1 MYKTIMDQI
10 CIAKKVSVD
19 NIQFLDFA
27 VDDNDQLLVFPGF
40 KEASQFLKNEVGT
53 GEALLDFI
61 ITTVDAQ
68 KDNPRMKEI
77 LQRGGKTTTTEQPNQ
92 FSQVPPPNV
101 KTMAKSGDVECYFM
115 LNCTDYEV
123 MNNDSIIDK
132 VTGKQ
137 LIPVLAFVD
146 VAKTDELV
154 RVPNFQ
160 MKSSFIG
167 EIEETQ

>member
-1 MYKTIMDQI
+1 M
-10 CIAKKVSVD
+10 
-19 NIQFLDFA
+19 
-27 VDDNDQLLVFPGF
+27 
-40 KEASQFLKNEVGT
+40 
-53 GEALLDFI
+53 
-61 ITTVDAQ
+61 
-68 KDNPRMKEI
+68 
-77 LQRGGKTTTTEQPNQ
+77 
-92 FSQVPPPNV
+92 PPPNV
-101 KTMAKSGDVECYFM
+101 KTVAKSGDVECYFM

-167 EIEETQ
+167 EVEETQ

>member
-1 MYKTIMDQI
+1 MDKI

-40 KEASQFLKNEVGT
+40 KEASQFLKAEVGT

-61 ITTVDAQ
+61 ITTVEAQ

-77 LQRGGKTTTTEQPNQ
+77 LARGTTSAPVAEEAIPNQ
-92 FSQVPPPNV
+92 FSQVPPPGMKSS
-101 KTMAKSGDVECYFM
+101 KTGEVECYFL
-115 LNCTDYEV
+115 LNCTNYEV
-123 MNNDSIIDK
+123 VNRDSIIDK
-132 VTGKQ
+132 DTGRQ

-146 VAKTDELV
+146 AMKPEELV
-154 RVPNFQ
+154 RVPNFK
-160 MKSSFIG
+160 MHSSFIG
-167 EIEETQ
+167 EVTENQ

>member
-1 MYKTIMDQI
+1 MDKI

-27 VDDNDQLLVFPGF
+27 VDDNEQLLVFSSF

-61 ITTVDAQ
+61 ITTVEAQ

-77 LQRGGKTTTTEQPNQ
+77 LQRGEASTKVSTEPVNQ
-92 FSQVPPPNV
+92 FSQVPPPGLKSDT
-101 KTMAKSGDVECYFM
+101 KTKEVECYFL
-115 LNCTDYEV
+115 LNCSDYEV
-123 MNNDSIIDK
+123 VNNDSIIDK
-132 VTGKQ
+132 TTGKQ

-154 RVPNFQ
+154 KVPNFQ
-160 MKSSFIG
+160 MLSSFIG
-167 EIEETQ
+167 EVEDNR

>member
-1 MYKTIMDQI
+1 MDKI

-40 KEASQFLKNEVGT
+40 KEASQFLKAEVGT

-61 ITTVDAQ
+61 ITTVEAQ

-77 LQRGGKTTTTEQPNQ
+77 LARGTASASEPTVQNQ
-92 FSQVPPPNV
+92 FSQVPPPGM
-101 KTMAKSGDVECYFM
+101 KSSSKSGDVECYFL
-115 LNCTDYEV
+115 LNCTNYEV
-123 MNNDSIIDK
+123 VNNDSIIDK
-132 VTGKQ
+132 ETGKQ

-146 VAKTDELV
+146 AGKTDELV
-154 RVPNFQ
+154 RVPNFA

-167 EIEETQ
+167 EITENQ

>member
-1 MYKTIMDQI
+1 MDKI

-27 VDDNDQLLVFPGF
+27 VDDNEKLLVFPGF

-61 ITTVDAQ
+61 ITTVEAQ

-77 LQRGGKTTTTEQPNQ
+77 LQRGEASTKVSAEPANQ
-92 FSQVPPPNV
+92 FSQVPPPGLKSDT
-101 KTMAKSGDVECYFM
+101 KTNEVECYFL
-115 LNCTDYEV
+115 LNCSDYEV
-123 MNNDSIIDK
+123 VNNDSIIDK
-132 VTGKQ
+132 TTGKQ

-146 VAKTDELV
+146 AAKTDELV
-154 RVPNFQ
+154 KVPNFQ
-160 MKSSFIG
+160 MLSSFIG
-167 EIEETQ
+167 EVEDNR